1 MGDTLHMLAS
11 DLASIDTV
19 KEGQNIRKTLFK
31 RHGFEME
38 QKQPEGTIQN
48 ISQFEP
54 VGKRVK
60 LGERFENQDDFF
72 VLDN

>member
-1 MGDTLHMLAS
+1 MG
-11 DLASIDTV
+11 
-19 KEGQNIRKTLFK
+19 
-31 RHGFEME
+31 
-38 QKQPEGTIQN
+38 QN